1 MVEIPQ
7 EIQTNQNI
15 PNKMKIIELI
25 SKDNKKTFEVKFK
38 SEVSALIIEAKLKNA
53 ILPEIFSDNFTFEYI
68 KKIKF
73 FNDDYES
80 LDDCV
85 SEIFDKLDRNETKLE
100 IKKDYL
106 IVKVPL
112 YSRKYP
118 EIAFCLKKK
127 EFKTDDKFNELFEL
141 FKKSKEEQ
149 EKEVKSLK
157 ERISYLED
165 LLKIKKNFEIPKE
178 DEFKGS
184 IIKMKCFGNNEFNEF
199 FDTSC
204 IPNSNKLIWSFAL
217 SCKNEKDIPLAIN
230 TFNQY
235 KDNAYSENSKYI
247 FTRVKNNKIFFDF
260 APDCSNEKEIR
271 DPIFDD
277 LFEKNENEK
286 GKGRYLMFLNLFF
299 AIGNSLTIRT
309 NAIPYDLYEEYNE
322 EKILKFILDSELEFE
337 NISPQVQLFTFLF
350 HEFYEKFD
358 FYILNNFT
366 KRLFRDIFLK
376 IMAGNFKYK
385 IPKEIINQNVIDE
398 EYGNDVQ
405 AIYDFLKYIIRNLI
419 YLFRFDEFKD
429 SKIIDFNEIEIYLIS
444 QIHKSGFAFKIR
456 LPKFNELIDDRSKG
470 KIVIENYQ

>member
-1 MVEIPQ
+1 MIEIPQ
-7 EIQTNQNI
+7 KSQINQNI
-15 PNKMKIIELI
+15 PNKLKIIDLI
-25 SKDNKKTFEVKFK
+25 SEDKKIFEVKFK
-38 SEVSALIIEAKLKNA
+38 SEVSALLIEAKLKDA
-53 ILPEIFSDNFTFEYI
+53 ILPEIFSDNFTFQYI

-73 FNDDYES
+73 FNEDYDS

-100 IKKDYL
+100 IKEDQL

-127 EFKTDDKFNELFEL
+127 ELKSDDKFNELFEL
-141 FKKSKEEQ
+141 FKKSKEDH

-165 LLKIKKNFEIPKE
+165 LLKIKKNVEIQKE

-184 IIKMKCFGNNEFNEF
+184 ILKIKSFGNNEFDEF

-204 IPNSNKLIWSFAL
+204 IPNSNKLINSVAL

-235 KDNAYSENSKYI
+235 KEKAYSTNSKYI
-247 FTRVKNNKIFFDF
+247 FTRVKNNKIFFDI
-260 APDCSNEKEIR
+260 APDFSDEKDDGILDPLFDKFFKDDNEAAIK
-271 DPIFDD
+271 P
-277 LFEKNENEK
+277 
-286 GKGRYLMFLNLFF
+286 YLRFLNLFF
-299 AIGNSLTIRT
+299 SIGNSLTIKT
-309 NAIPYDLYEEYNE
+309 NAIPYDLCEEYNE

-350 HEFYEKFD
+350 HEFYE
-358 FYILNNFT
+358 NFNFWT
-366 KRLFRDIFLK
+366 LSTFTRALFRDIFLK

-385 IPKEIINQNVIDE
+385 IPKEIISKNKKSD
-398 EYGNDVQ
+398 DVQ
-405 AIYDFLKYIIRNLI
+405 EIFEFFQDIIKSSI
-419 YLFRFDEFKD
+419 DLFKFDEFKD
-429 SKIIDFNEIEIYLIS
+429 SKMINFNEIEIYWIS
-444 QIHKSGFAFKIR
+444 QIHKSGFSFKIKV
-456 LPKFNELIDDRSKG
+456 PKFNELIDDVLKG
-470 KIVIENYQ
+470 KLKLNN

>member
-1 MVEIPQ
+1 MIEIPQ
-7 EIQTNQNI
+7 KNKINQNI
-15 PNKMKIIELI
+15 PNKMKIIDLI
-25 SKDNKKTFEVKFK
+25 SEDKKIFEVKFK
-38 SEVSALIIEAKLKNA
+38 SEVSALLIEAKLKNA
-53 ILPEIFSDNFTFEYI
+53 ILPEIFSDKFTFQYI

-73 FNDDYES
+73 FNEDYDS

-100 IKKDYL
+100 IKEGQL

-118 EIAFCLKKK
+118 EIAFCLKKNELK
-127 EFKTDDKFNELFEL
+127 LDDKFNELFEL
-141 FKKSKEEQ
+141 FKKSKEDQ

-165 LLKIKKNFEIPKE
+165 LLKIKKNVEIQKE

-184 IIKMKCFGNNEFNEF
+184 IVKMKSFGNNEFDEF

-204 IPNSNKLIWSFAL
+204 IPNTNKLIFSFAL

-235 KDNAYSENSKYI
+235 KDKAYSTNSKYI
-247 FTRVKNNKIFFDF
+247 FTRVKNNKIFFDI
-260 APDCSNEKEIR
+260 APDFSDEKENIII
-271 DPIFDD
+271 DPLFDD
-277 LFEKNENEK
+277 LFKKDEKEK
-286 GKGRYLMFLNLFF
+286 GKGLYLLFLNLFF
-299 AIGNSLTIRT
+299 SIGNSLTIKT

-350 HEFYEKFD
+350 HEFYE
-358 FYILNNFT
+358 NFGFWT
-366 KRLFRDIFLK
+366 LKMFTRTLFRDIFLK

-385 IPKEIINQNVIDE
+385 IPKEIINKR
-398 EYGNDVQ
+398 EYEDDVKDIFEFFQ
-405 AIYDFLKYIIRNLI
+405 ETIRILI
-419 YLFRFDEFKD
+419 NFFKFDEFKD
-429 SKIIDFNEIEIYLIS
+429 SKMINFNEIEIYLIS
-444 QIHKSGFAFKIR
+444 QIHKSGFAFKIK
-456 LPKFNELIDDRSKG
+456 LPKFNELIDDVLKG
-470 KIVIENYQ
+470 KITI